1 MTTGVVQAIL
11 DKQEWLDGLSDAIQP
26 LVTNLFSSGGE
37 GGRVVKDLLNGV
49 WLGHPLHPL
58 LTDVPVGAWTMTEL
72 LDFASALQGD
82 HPGLDAAADI
92 TLAAGI
98 AAALAAA
105 VTGITDW
112 SDIDMKGSAR
122 RMGLAH
128 GLINVVGLTFNLG
141 SLALRAG
148 GNGRNRG
155 AARALSAAGYMVSA
169 AAAFIGGELVFN
181 LGQAVNRTAWVS
193 GPKKFADI
201 ASADQLSEGKMVKAD
216 YKGRPIVLLKH
227 DDGIHAF
234 EGTCPHMGCGLWS
247 GTLDGHI
254 VTCPC
259 HGSQFDVTD
268 GRLVHG
274 PATAPVPTY
283 EVREREGR
291 VEVRLS
297 S

>member
-1 MTTGVVQAIL
+1 MQTGVVQAIV
-11 DKQEWLDGLSDAIQP
+11 DKQEWLNGLSDAIQP
-26 LVTNLFSSGGE
+26 LVRNAFSSGGE
-37 GGRVVKDLLNGV
+37 AGHMVKDLLNGV

-72 LDFASALQGD
+72 LDFLSAWQGD
-82 HPGLDAAADI
+82 DPGLDAAADI

-98 AAALAAA
+98 VAALGAA
-105 VTGITDW
+105 VTGLTDW
-112 SDIDMKGSAR
+112 SDIDTNGPPR

-128 GLINVVGLTFNLG
+128 GLINVVGLTLDLG
-141 SLALRAG
+141 SLALRVG

-155 AARALSAAGYMVSA
+155 AARALSAVGYTVA
-169 AAAFIGGELVFN
+169 AAAAYIGGDLVFN

-193 GPKKFADI
+193 GPKKFADV
-201 ASADQLSEGKMVKAD
+201 ASSDQLSEGQMVKVD

-227 DDGIHAF
+227 DDGTHAF

-247 GTLDGHI
+247 GKLDGHI

-259 HGSQFDVTD
+259 HGSQFDVTN

-274 PATAPVPTY
+274 PATAPVPSY

-291 VEVRLS
+291 VEVRLRS
-297 S
+297 